1 MAELLIYNKDNWMD
15 LPSKERPD
23 LTGYENVKRK
33 IKLNPNKL
41 NKGQL
46 AKALRL
52 HDEKYAARYQ
62 VGDIVEVQEDG
73 FWDKRG
79 CGDKFSVV
87 KLPGVSKEKAQY
99 LMKSQEEGNA
109 VLRRRKYK
117 AVAGL
122 APAVK
127 EVMSIETANIY
138 DKETS
143 VKVSKIG

>member
-15 LPSKERPD
+15 LPSKDRPD

-33 IKLNPNKL
+33 INLNL
-41 NKGQL
+41 NKVKKAQL

-73 FWDKRG
+73 FWANRG
-79 CGDKFSVV
+79 CGPKFSVV
-87 KLPGVSKEKAQY
+87 KLPGVSKEKAKY
-99 LMKSQEEGNA
+99 LMESGET
-109 VLRRRKYK
+109 LRRKYK
-117 AVAGL
+117 AVAGI
-122 APAVK
+122 APEGKATLTL
-127 EVMSIETANIY
+127 EMANVY

-143 VKVSKIG
+143 VKVVKIG